1 MGKGGQGVEGAKV
14 DGRAE
19 GEKNALYAAGR
30 SRSQGRNQGG
40 SRGPNIYPH
49 AGHYPRAPTSANSPP
64 CGACRRPRCG
74 VHLLLLVRLALD
86 EVSAIRRCST
96 GAGLRQQDAVEW
108 HIVQRARVG
117 DAAVPVGRHLV
128 IVRCGAAALGVTALV
143 GLRRELEMLRC
154 VLGRVTIAHCCAAR
168 EVGSGRHAGGGRAVA
183 EGEACLSSHGTGED
197 VLLTACVG

>member
-1 MGKGGQGVEGAKV
+1 MPYMLQAAAADKGAVRGA
-14 DGRAE
+14 AE
-19 GEKNALYAAGR
+19 GLI
-30 SRSQGRNQGG
+30 SIPMQGTT
-40 SRGPNIYPH
+40 
-49 AGHYPRAPTSANSPP
+49 RAPTSANSPP